1 MKVPVGEVDT
11 KSNIQ
16 VKLRLDYRGETQARF
31 FFGGK
36 NGVRA
41 AEEIREQ
48 KAALLKN
55 VPFQGILL
63 EDIDSTLEVY
73 SVYDEATGEEIAY
86 APLIL
91 TLWADSV
98 EDLMRFVIKDEFRK
112 IDIVQPTDF
121 TISGQEL
128 ERILFK
134 INEEMNNYRATLE
147 KKFSRK

>member
-1 MKVPVGEVDT
+1 MKVPVGE
-11 KSNIQ
+11 KNPKHHIQ
-16 VKLRLDYRGETQARF
+16 VRLRLDFRGETQTRF
-31 FFGGK
+31 FFGGRK
-36 NGVRA
+36 GVKA

-55 VPFQGILL
+55 VPFQGIHL
-63 EDIDSTLEVY
+63 EDIDTNLEIY
-73 SVYDEATGEEIAY
+73 SVYDENTGEEIAY
-86 APLIL
+86 APLVI

-112 IDIVQPTDF
+112 IDIIQPTDF

-134 INEEMNNYRATLE
+134 INEEMNNYRTNLE
-147 KKFSRK
+147 KSFARK